1 MNDKL
6 MWEAPC
12 GCIVEITGD
21 WWHGDGF
28 VIEEVYIE
36 HYCQK
41 DKWISVKDSFPEDE
55 RQMELFAVVRYGSKD
70 NGFVDCR
77 RFCCDQCWLDDGV
90 THWMPLPEP
99 PKENDDRPV
108 D

>member
-36 HYCQK
+36 HYCQE
-41 DKWISVKDSFPEDE
+41 DKWINIKDRLPDKTDHYLVAYHLFKHKLSVTKAYYILGAGWD
-55 RQMELFAVVRYGSKD
+55 YY
-70 NGFVDCR
+70 
-77 RFCCDQCWLDDGV
+77 DGYNNDI
-90 THWMPLPEP
+90 THWMPIPLP
-99 PKENDDRPV
+99 PKEE
-108 D
+108 